1 MLNDDQYDEFRKRII
16 ERYDVYDLVEE
27 LELTVEDWL
36 DNTSGWEDNDFLLLN
51 CGLITEEEYIERT
64 SNDQV

>member
-36 DNTSGWEDNDFLLLN
+36 DNTSGWEDNALLLLE
-51 CGLITEEEYIERT
+51 CGLITEEEYLERT
-64 SNDQV
+64 SNDKV